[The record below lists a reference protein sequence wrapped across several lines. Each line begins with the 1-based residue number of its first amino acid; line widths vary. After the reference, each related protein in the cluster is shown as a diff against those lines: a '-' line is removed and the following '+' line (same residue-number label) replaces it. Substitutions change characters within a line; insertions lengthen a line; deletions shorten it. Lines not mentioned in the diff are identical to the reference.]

1 MTTNAELQDLLQ
13 RALEA
18 TRRDDLAQ
26 SEALCQQAIALAPG
40 AAMPHYLRATN
51 FADAGNYELA
61 EACYTACLNRAPD
74 FAIARFQLG
83 LMQVTGGRPA
93 LGQATWELLLTLPD
107 DDALKLFAQGFM
119 LLLADQWAPARAAF
133 ERGIARNSTNEPLN
147 DDMRGVL
154 QRMAAV
160 RAGADGDVAQP
171 EAEASGTGA
180 HFLLGAYRQQ

>member
-1 MTTNAELQDLLQ
+1 MNPDLQDLLQ
-13 RALEA
+13 RALDA
-18 TRRDDLAQ
+18 TQRGALDQ

-40 AAMPHYLRATN
+40 APMPHFLRATN

-107 DDALKLFAQGFM
+107 DDCLKLFAQGFM
-119 LLLADQWAPARAAF
+119 LLLSEQWEPARQAF
-133 ERGIARNSTNEPLN
+133 ERGIERNTMNEPLN
-147 DDMRGVL
+147 GDIRGVL
-154 QRMAAV
+154 ERMAAA
-160 RAGADGDVAQP
+160 RATAAPADDQAG
-171 EAEASGTGA
+171 AEASPSGA

>member
-1 MTTNAELQDLLQ
+1 MNPELQDLLQ
-13 RALEA
+13 RALDA
-18 TRRDDLAQ
+18 TGRGALDE

-40 AAMPHYLRATN
+40 APMPHYLRATN
-51 FADAGNYELA
+51 FADAGHYELA

-83 LMQVTGGRPA
+83 LMQVTSGRPA

-119 LLLADQWAPARAAF
+119 LLLAEQWEPARAAF
-133 ERGIARNSTNEPLN
+133 NRGIERNTVNAPLN

-154 QRMAAV
+154 ERMALA
-160 RAGADGDVAQP
+160 RAQFADATDDAQD
-171 EAEASGTGA
+171 ASGA